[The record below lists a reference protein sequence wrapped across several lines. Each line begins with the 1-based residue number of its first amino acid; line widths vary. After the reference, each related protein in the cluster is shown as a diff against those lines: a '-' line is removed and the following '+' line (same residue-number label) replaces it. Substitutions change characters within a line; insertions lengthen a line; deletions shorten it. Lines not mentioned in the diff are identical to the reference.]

1 MSTDKNINA
10 FPQLECQT
18 EAVNKLTDLI
28 EMPIRGIKKLIIIS
42 FGSNG
47 LTYLLRRFQ
56 VQILLKKKLG
66 GRVMYF
72 DRDKINYYNVSPDE
86 LFEQVFREY
95 DPKVIIIDDFQLYY
109 EYTKLWNRILDVIA
123 KSNKKDLL
131 IIAGMNEERL
141 YEKDSINKI
150 CDEFHTIATI
160 ERPTTKEVVHISE
173 SILTDYNPIS
183 DLKYLLNLDVKA
195 LVNEIEREAGYP
207 EKVSYK

>member
-1 MSTDKNINA
+1 
-10 FPQLECQT
+10 
-18 EAVNKLTDLI
+18 
-28 EMPIRGIKKLIIIS
+28 
-42 FGSNG
+42 
-47 LTYLLRRFQ
+47 
-56 VQILLKKKLG
+56 
-66 GRVMYF
+66 
-72 DRDKINYYNVSPDE
+72 
-86 LFEQVFREY
+86 
-95 DPKVIIIDDFQLYY
+95 
-109 EYTKLWNRILDVIA
+109 
-123 KSNKKDLL
+123 
-131 IIAGMNEERL
+131 MNEERL